1 MIHAV
6 IMAGGRG
13 TRLWPQS
20 RENTPKQLWE
30 MLNGKSMLQDT
41 VDRVFPIIPPEHILQ
56 P

>member
-30 MLNGKSMLQDT
+30 ILEGASMLQAT
-41 VDRVFPIIPPEHILQ
+41 VERVEPVVPPEQSLF
-56 P
+56 